1 MFPGLC
7 FCERSSSP
15 NIMETPRVYN
25 VFIYMFLGVQQTYS
39 YDLYD
44 IKQVLNVERR
54 NIEKLGYHLEEKDVK
69 LAFI

>member
-1 MFPGLC
+1 MFPGQC
-7 FCERSSSP
+7 FVKDLRSSSP

-44 IKQVLNVERR
+44 IKQVLNVGKKKHRE
-54 NIEKLGYHLEEKDVK
+54 IGLSFEGKKC
-69 LAFI
+69 